1 MGHQNATSR
10 SRLPSMRKL
19 AAATS
24 LCLLAAAIAPT
35 PAVAA
40 NTSSGPASLVD
51 TFLGTGNGGAV
62 TGNVNTFPGATMPF
76 GMLTFSPTTPSRP
89 PGSDYAYKDHRIEGF
104 SLTHLS
110 GPGCWAGG
118 VVPILPTS
126 GKVPSQPQKASE
138 PFSHQH
144 ESAHPGRYQVTLAP
158 GSDHA
163 IEATL
168 AATTRTGISTF
179 HFPADAQA
187 NVLFKAADAASR
199 TGAGSIHVI
208 GDHALA
214 GSVTSGYFCGTQ
226 TSDTTYFVVQ
236 FKRPFRSFG
245 TWEGNVSSKDSRSAA
260 GAGSAGAWV
269 SFDTRHNRDV
279 QMKVAISYVSTA
291 NAWANL
297 KAEDDGWS
305 TQAVADK
312 AQHAWNKLLSRI
324 DVHGGTHDQKV
335 QFYTGLYHVLV
346 DPNVFSD
353 ANGQYIGYDRK
364 IHQLPK
370 GQHTQYANFS
380 GWDIYRSEMPLLALL
395 APKRSSDMVRSLLN
409 DQAQGG
415 WLPKWGY
422 DNVYTG
428 VMNGD
433 AADPVIADAYAFG
446 ARDFDHSKAL
456 KAMLHGATHT
466 PDPSSWSGGYVERP
480 NLHDYERLGY
490 VPGNAS
496 ETLEY
501 ATADFSIAAFAKAL
515 GDTQTTDKF
524 LKRAGNWRNTFD
536 KQAKF
541 RGFAGYSEPRNV
553 DGSYPADAGF
563 GVHNGAY
570 GQSGFEEGNTLQYT
584 WMVPQDMHGL
594 IGAMGGNAT
603 AQKRL
608 DTLFQ
613 QLNVGPNKPY
623 YWAGNEP
630 GLNMPWA
637 YDYAGAPYKTQQVV
651 HRLLEQV
658 YSDKPGGEPGNDDL
672 GAMSSWLVWSYLGMY
687 PDSPGAPVLTLGAPV
702 FPRITL
708 HMGNGHTVTIHAPK
722 ASMKTYVNALK
733 VNGKPW
739 HKAWLPASLL
749 TGGQQPS
756 GQDTLDFDMRGT
768 PNKQWAAAAS
778 DAPPS
783 YPPADSAGGR

>member
-1 MGHQNATSR
+1 MHHPYSTFRASGIWA
-10 SRLPSMRKL
+10 LRKL
-19 AAATS
+19 GAAAS
-24 LCLLAAAIAPT
+24 LCLLAGFVSPV
-35 PAVAA
+35 PARASDAV
-40 NTSSGPASLVD
+40 SGPAGLVD
-51 TFLGTGNGGAV
+51 PFLGTGNGGAV
-62 TGNVNTFPGATMPF
+62 TGDVNTFPGAAVPF
-76 GMLTFSPTTPSRP
+76 GMLSFSPTTPTRP
-89 PGSDYAYKDHRIEGF
+89 PGSDYAYKDHSIEGF

-118 VVPILPTS
+118 VVPILPIA
-126 GKVPSQPQKASE
+126 GALPAQPQKASQ

-144 ESAHPGRYQVTLAP
+144 ESASPGRYQVTLAP
-158 GSDHA
+158 GTGHA
-163 IEATL
+163 IQATL
-168 AATTRTGISTF
+168 AATTRSGISRF
-179 HFPADAQA
+179 HFPATAQA
-187 NVLFKAADAASR
+187 EVLFKAADAASR
-199 TGAGSIHVI
+199 TGAASIQVI

-226 TSDTTYFVVQ
+226 TSDTTYFVVE

-245 TWEGNVSSKDSRSAA
+245 TWQGNVSSKHSRNA
-260 GAGSAGAWV
+260 AGAWV
-269 SFDTRHNRDV
+269 SFDTRHDRDV
-279 QMKVAISYVSTA
+279 EMKVAISYVSTA
-291 NAWANL
+291 NAWHNL
-297 KAEDDGWS
+297 QVEDSGWS
-305 TQAVADK
+305 VQAVADK
-312 AQHAWNKLLSRI
+312 ATERWNRLLSRI
-324 DVHGGTHDQKV
+324 EVHGGTHDEKV

-353 ANGQYIGYDRK
+353 ANGQYIGFDRK

-370 GQHTQYANFS
+370 GQAAQYANFS

-395 APKRSSDMVRSLLN
+395 APRRSSDMVSSLLN

-433 AADPVIADAYAFG
+433 AAAPVIADAYAFG
-446 ARDFDHSKAL
+446 ARGFDTGKAL
-456 KAMLHGATHT
+456 KAMLKGATHT
-466 PDPSSWSGGYVERP
+466 PDPSTWSGGYVERP

-501 ATADFSIAAFAKAL
+501 ATADASIAQFARAL
-515 GDTQTTDKF
+515 GDQATAQRF
-524 LKRAGNWRNTFD
+524 LKRGGDWKNTFD
-536 KQAKF
+536 MQASF
-541 RGFAGYSEPRNV
+541 RGFHGYAEPRNV
-553 DGSYPADAGF
+553 DGSYPAGAGF
-563 GVHNGAY
+563 GVHHGAY

-594 IGAMGGNAT
+594 IQAMGGNAV
-603 AQKRL
+603 AVKRL

-630 GLNMPWA
+630 GLDMPWA

-651 HRLLEQV
+651 HRLLSQV
-658 YSDKPGGEPGNDDL
+658 YSDTPGGEPGNDDL
-672 GAMSSWLVWSYLGMY
+672 GAMSSWLVWAYMGMY
-687 PDSPGAPVLTLGAPV
+687 PNTPGAPVLTLGAPV

-708 HMGNGHTVTIHAPK
+708 HLAGGRTLTLSAPH
-722 ASMKTYVNALK
+722 ASMHTYVDALQ
-733 VNGKPW
+733 VDGKPW
-739 HKAWLPASLL
+739 HKAWLPAGLL
-749 TGGQQPS
+749 TGGAAS
-756 GQDTLDFDMRGT
+756 HRLDFSMKDA
-768 PNKQWAAAAS
+768 PNTRWAAAAA

-783 YPPADSAGGR
+783 YPPM